1 MDKNELYLA
10 QIISSSGNAR
20 SLCYE
25 TLQLFKSNKFDDGKT
40 KYEEAKAELI
50 QAKKIHAELLRQ
62 YACSELNNIDLLVI
76 HAEDHMNSSQVIF
89 EMVNEFIY
97 IYQNFKKQD

>member
-1 MDKNELYLA
+1 MDKNELYLV

-25 TLQLFKSNKFDDGKT
+25 ALQFFKSSKFDDGKA
-40 KYEEAKAELI
+40 KYEEARTELI
-50 QAKKIHAELLRQ
+50 QAKKIHAELLRL
-62 YACSELNNIDLLVI
+62 YACSEFSNIDLLVI

-89 EMVNEFIY
+89 EMVNEFLY